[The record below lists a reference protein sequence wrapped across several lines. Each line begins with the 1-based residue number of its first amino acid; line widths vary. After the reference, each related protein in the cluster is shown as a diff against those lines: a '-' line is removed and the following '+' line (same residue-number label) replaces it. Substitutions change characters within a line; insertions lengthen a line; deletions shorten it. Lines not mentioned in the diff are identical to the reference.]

1 MKVNYIF
8 FLIFS
13 LNIFCFSQSDQ
24 NFLGDNMNTNETLEA
39 VNKFNE
45 AFNNHDVD
53 QIMNLMTEDCIFENT
68 RPSPDGERFEG
79 QIAVRKVWEEMFIRS
94 PKARFVTEEIFAF
107 GDRCIVRWIYHWIK
121 EGKVG
126 HVRGVDIIRVRDGK
140 IAEKFSYVKG

>member
-1 MKVNYIF
+1 MITK
-8 FLIFS
+8 
-13 LNIFCFSQSDQ
+13 
-24 NFLGDNMNTNETLEA
+24 ETLET

-53 QIMNLMTEDCIFENT
+53 QIMFLMTEDCVFENT

-79 QIAVRKVWEEMFIRS
+79 QIAVRKVWEEMFKRS
-94 PKARFVTEEIFAF
+94 PKAKFDAEEIFAF

-121 EGKVG
+121 EGKEG

>member
-8 FLIFS
+8 LLIFS
-13 LNIFCFSQSDQ
+13 LSIFCFSQSAQ
-24 NFLGDNMNTNETLEA
+24 NFLGDNMNTKESLEI

-45 AFNNHDVD
+45 AFNSHDVD
-53 QIMNLMTEDCIFENT
+53 QIMSLMTGDCIFENT

-79 QIAVRKVWEEMFIRS
+79 QIAIRKVWEEMFIRS

-121 EGKVG
+121 EGKEG

>member
-1 MKVNYIF
+1 MITK
-8 FLIFS
+8 
-13 LNIFCFSQSDQ
+13 
-24 NFLGDNMNTNETLEA
+24 ETLET

-53 QIMNLMTEDCIFENT
+53 RIMSLMTEDCIFENT

-79 QIAVRKVWEEMFIRS
+79 QAAVRKVWEEMFKRS
-94 PKARFVTEEIFAF
+94 PKAKFDTEEIIAF

-121 EGKVG
+121 EGKEG
-126 HVRGVDIIRVRDGK
+126 HVRGVDVIRVRNGK

>member
-1 MKVNYIF
+1 MSINT
-8 FLIFS
+8 
-13 LNIFCFSQSDQ
+13 FSQSNQ
-24 NFLGDNMNTNETLEA
+24 NNSGDDMITKETLET

-53 QIMNLMTEDCIFENT
+53 KIMSLMTEDCIFENT

-79 QIAVRKVWEEMFIRS
+79 QASVRKVWEEMFIRS
-94 PKARFVTEEIFAF
+94 PKAKFDTEEIFAF

-121 EGKVG
+121 EGKEG

>member
-1 MKVNYIF
+1 MKINYIF

-13 LNIFCFSQSDQ
+13 ISIFCFSQSDQ
-24 NFLGDNMNTNETLEA
+24 KFLEDNMNTNETLET

-53 QIMNLMTEDCIFENT
+53 RIMDLMTDDCVFENT
-68 RPSPDGERFEG
+68 RPAPDGERFEG
-79 QIAVRKVWEEMFIRS
+79 QIAIRKVWEEMFNRS

-107 GDRCIVRWIYHWIK
+107 GDRCIVRWIYYWIK
-121 EGKVG
+121 EGKEG
-126 HVRGVDIIRVRDGK
+126 HVRGVDIIRVRNGK